1 MKRLASA
8 FLLLALIFTVAACAP
23 IDHSG
28 ADGETTENS
37 STDFASETNDVVI
50 NEDTENEALSKQEIY
65 NSVSSFVSDIPYDSE
80 LYSTYNFTDD
90 GTLYFFQ
97 FYIFGTE
104 RRLFYLLESHDGGK
118 TWYPQNLQSAPS
130 MSWREQIVCAKMLDE
145 KVGIIS
151 GSLFATDNNF
161 SERTYITI
169 NGGRDW
175 TQVALPSTPPI
186 LKDESTT
193 LSNYLDG
200 AAYDLTHEN
209 GVYYLHVKVPAG
221 SGNYHYLRYSSTD
234 LVNWTH
240 VGNQN

>member
-1 MKRLASA
+1 MKRLAAA

-23 IDHSG
+23 IDHSA
-28 ADGETTENS
+28 ADGETTENN
-37 STDFASETNDVVI
+37 STSFTSETNDVVI
-50 NEDTENEALSKQEIY
+50 NEETENEALSKQEIY
-65 NSVSSFVSDIPYDSE
+65 NSVSSFVSDITYDSE

-118 TWYPQNLQSAPS
+118 TWYPQSIQSAPY
-130 MSWREQIVCAKMLDE
+130 MGWREQIVCAKMLDE

-161 SERTYITI
+161 SERTYITT

-175 TQVALPSTPPI
+175 TQVVLPSTPPSI
-186 LKDESTT
+186 NDESTPI
-193 LSNYLDG
+193 SNYLDG
-200 AAYDLTHEN
+200 TAYDLTQEN
-209 GVYYLHVKVPAG
+209 GVYYLHVRVWV
-221 SGNYHYLRYSSTD
+221 SEDYHYLRYSSTD
-234 LVNWTH
+234 LASWTY
-240 VGNQN
+240 VGSEEQ